1 VAGPPSWNTIVTTAL
16 VLLFASATVGFATG
30 LFFRV
35 WSLLFVSPAIAILAA
50 IVLQT
55 SGFGFWTG
63 IPIIIGSLVSCQL
76 AYMVGAFHLQNEE
89 NSAEDLSD
97 GAPGH
102 DRQHGV
108 GDENK

>member
-1 VAGPPSWNTIVTTAL
+1 MTTAL

-50 IVLQT
+50 
-55 SGFGFWTG
+55 
-63 IPIIIGSLVSCQL
+63 SLTSCQL

-102 DRQHGV
+102 DGQHGV
-108 GDENK
+108 GDENE